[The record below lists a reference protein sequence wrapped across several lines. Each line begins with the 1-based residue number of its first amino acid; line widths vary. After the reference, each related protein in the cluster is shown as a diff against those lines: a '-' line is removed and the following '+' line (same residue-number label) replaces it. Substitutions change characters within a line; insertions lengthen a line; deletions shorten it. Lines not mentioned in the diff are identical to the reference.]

1 MDELYL
7 KIAAFPVF
15 VSFCCLHHF
24 FSSQSETPTNENNAE
39 YINSTQIQTSR
50 KNIGRILIIS
60 AGSVISVTLMLI
72 ILHEFVTYRQIH
84 TKNGVHQ
91 VVHDVYDDIDAV
103 ERIL

>member
-15 VSFCCLHHF
+15 VSFCGLHHF
-24 FSSQSETPTNENNAE
+24 FFSQSETPTYENNAE

-84 TKNGVHQ
+84 AQNGVHQ